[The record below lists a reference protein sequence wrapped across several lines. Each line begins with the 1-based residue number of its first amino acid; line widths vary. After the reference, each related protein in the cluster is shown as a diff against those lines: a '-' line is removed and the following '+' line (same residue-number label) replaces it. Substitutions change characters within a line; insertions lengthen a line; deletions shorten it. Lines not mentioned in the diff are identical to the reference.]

1 MTTPATTELRVTG
14 MTCNNCARKV
24 TEAAQKIPGVHSV
37 SVSVTTE
44 RASIRWDSIGEKNV
58 PSVLAAIAAAGFEAK
73 EIHEQTTTELLV
85 SGMTCNNCA
94 RHVTEAIQS
103 VAGVQSAS
111 VNLQSAAANVHWN
124 SPSEKNVSAVLAAI
138 SKAGYAAKEMS
149 TVADG
154 SKQSHWQWTL
164 VIGLAVT
171 AALMIGEWGFNLV
184 MTPWFPWLAFAL
196 AGVVQIFCGA
206 QFYRGAWRQIKVG
219 QSNMDTLVALGST
232 TAFGYSAWALLSD
245 AGGHVYFMEAA
256 AIISLISAGHW
267 LEARVSDQ
275 ASGALKSLLNLAPQT
290 ARKLSPHPDPF
301 PKGEGTVAMLLR
313 KPIAPGSVPAL
324 ERILPLPPGEGRGEG
339 NFNLKSLSFP
349 KSKIETE
356 VPVSELQINDCLA
369 LRPGDRVPVD
379 GVVLEG
385 ESAVDEAML
394 TGESVPAD
402 KKSGSELFAGTVN
415 LNGRFVMRVTATGEA
430 TALAHIIVAVQ
441 RAQTSRANIQRLG
454 DRVSNVFVPVVVT
467 IALAAGLWWGLAPTA
482 ANHVHDWLA
491 QFFWHA
497 HAPVGAAAGFIIAAA
512 VLIVACPCAM
522 GLATPA
528 AIMASAN
535 AAARRGILIRD
546 GVALEKAGEVTAVIF
561 DKTGTLTIGKPEV
574 AASISLL
581 PHPGPL
587 PLGEGTAITPPFK
600 PHASDSIPAREQL
613 LPLPEGEGRG
623 EGERVASIAAAL
635 ASHSTHPISLALAKL
650 SAEKVELKDWKE
662 IRGAGVEANT
672 QHPMAKVRLGSLRWL
687 KESGADLAPGE
698 KFIAEWSQ
706 QGATI
711 VGLASDKTL
720 LGLFAVRDA
729 VKANAKQ
736 VVEQLQRQ
744 GLKVYLLTGDNA
756 LTAASIAKQVGIA
769 AENVFAE
776 VRPEQKAEFVKQLQS
791 GSGTGILP
799 VRSKTEAHRQDACAT
814 RVAFVGDGINDAPA
828 LTQADLGIAVS
839 RASDV
844 AREAA
849 DIILLKSEIE
859 AVPEALGLAR
869 ATLRTIKQNLFWAF
883 FYNALGVPLA
893 ALGFISPIFCAAAMG
908 VSDLIVIGNAL
919 RLLRWKQRS

>member
-1 MTTPATTELRVTG
+1 MAPPHEDDSCHALKRKFAEPCPPWQDVHAKMSLPATTELR
-14 MTCNNCARKV
+14 
-24 TEAAQKIPGVHSV
+24 
-37 SVSVTTE
+37 
-44 RASIRWDSIGEKNV
+44 
-58 PSVLAAIAAAGFEAK
+58 
-73 EIHEQTTTELLV
+73 V

-94 RHVTEAIQS
+94 RHVTEAIQGVS
-103 VAGVQSAS
+103 GVQSAS
-111 VNLQSAAANVHWN
+111 VNLPHKRASVRWSSIEA
-124 SPSEKNVSAVLAAI
+124 KNVTAVLIAVL
-138 SKAGYAAKEMS
+138 KAGYEAKEIS
-149 TVADG
+149 PEKNGGLG
-154 SKQSHWQWTL
+154 SKQSHWQWNL
-164 VIGLAVT
+164 ILGLAVT
-171 AALMIGEWGFNLV
+171 AALMIGEWVFNLA
-184 MTPWFPWLAFAL
+184 MTPWFQWLAFAL

-206 QFYRGAWRQIKVG
+206 QFYRGAWRQLKIG
-219 QSNMDTLVALGST
+219 SSNMDTLVALGST
-232 TAFGYSAWALLSD
+232 TAFGYSTWALFGGT
-245 AGGHVYFMEAA
+245 GGHVYFMEAA

-267 LEARVSDQ
+267 LEARVSDK

-290 ARKLSPHPDPF
+290 ARKIISPRSSRREEAHF
-301 PKGEGTVAMLLR
+301 LLR
-313 KPIAPGSVPAL
+313 NGIQ
-324 ERILPLPPGEGRGEG
+324 
-339 NFNLKSLSFP
+339 SLLTSAATTE
-349 KSKIETE
+349 KE
-356 VPVSELQINDCLA
+356 VPVAELKIGDRIA

-379 GVVLEG
+379 GVAVEG

-415 LNGRFVMRVTATGEA
+415 LNGRLVMRVTATGES
-430 TALAHIIVAVQ
+430 TALAHIIAAVQ
-441 RAQTSRANIQRLG
+441 RAQTSRAGIQRLG
-454 DRVSNVFVPVVVT
+454 DRISNVFVPIIVI
-467 IALAAGLWWGLAPTA
+467 IALAAGLWWGFAFDSARHFHEMLAA
-482 ANHVHDWLA
+482 
-491 QFFWHA
+491 FFWHA
-497 HAPVGAAAGFIIAAA
+497 HLPATTALAAAFIVAAA

-528 AIMASAN
+528 AIMAAAN

-561 DKTGTLTIGKPEV
+561 DKTGTLTVGKSEV
-574 AASISLL
+574 AASWSSSFSLSA
-581 PHPGPL
+581 GPERR
-587 PLGEGTAITPPFK
+587 P
-600 PHASDSIPAREQL
+600 PARLDADSVSQHAVPEAGAPMVQL
-613 LPLPEGEGRG
+613 
-623 EGERVASIAAAL
+623 AAAL
-635 ASHSTHPISLALAKL
+635 ARSSTHPISQAIAKI
-650 SAEKVELKDWKE
+650 SAEKIEVADWKE
-662 IRGAGVEANT
+662 IRGSGVEGKLSILNSQLST
-672 QHPMAKVRLGSLRWL
+672 SLVRLGSLNWL
-687 KESGADLAPGE
+687 KESGVGLAAGE
-698 KFIAEWSQ
+698 KFISEWSG

-729 VKANAKQ
+729 IKTNAKQ

-744 GLKVYLLTGDNA
+744 GMKTFLVTGDNS

-776 VRPEQKAEFVKQLQS
+776 IRPEQKAEFVKKLQAA
-791 GSGTGILP
+791 GG
-799 VRSKTEAHRQDACAT
+799 

-908 VSDLIVIGNAL
+908 FSDLIVIGNAL
-919 RLLRWKQRS
+919 RLLRWRI